1 MRRIFS
7 AMIAVVLTQS
17 CVFAQKLG
25 NDRNLAQEAACRAS
39 GVFKSYKV
47 KNATDGILSDGSRW
61 CAELG
66 NTTRLLIFRLLVRA
80 GKDGLPVGEIQRNLG
95 IPGSTLS
102 HHIQRL
108 VHVGLV
114 NQRRDSRVL
123 YCEPQFE
130 AVRELA
136 DYLVSEC
143 CSLQTQLDP
152 KTVD

>member
-1 MRRIFS
+1 MTWLERS
-7 AMIAVVLTQS
+7 NHMELE
-17 CVFAQKLG
+17 
-25 NDRNLAQEAACRAS
+25 NAAKR
-39 GVFKSYKV
+39 
-47 KNATDGILSDGSRW
+47 

-66 NTTRLLIFRLLVRA
+66 NTTRLSIFRLLVRA

-108 VHVGLV
+108 VQVGLL

-136 DYLVSEC
+136 DFLVSEC
-143 CSLQTQLDP
+143 CSLQTQIDP